1 MTKSSSITLSPSDR
15 LTVIGKTGSGKT
27 VASVAIASLLVPMDH
42 PRWQLWWLDSKLDP
56 KDGKMLREWGFGLK
70 GSARKHIRLDP
81 AHGDPSAQAQA
92 FCDAALKRRNVLLV
106 ADEYKHITVSARR
119 AGPGIEGVHL
129 RGRGLNVGMLG
140 QTQEP
145 CDIPRQLL
153 SQASHVFLFDLTY
166 PRDIK
171 YAKEMFPGYE
181 RPKHEHGFFYAYI
194 DGDATWR
201 YYPSIAQWHNMV
213 TGANQATG

>member
-1 MTKSSSITLSPSDR
+1 MGSNIILSPSDR
-15 LTVIGKTGSGKT
+15 ISVVGKTGSGKT
-27 VASVAIASLLVPMDH
+27 VASVVIASLLVPADA
-42 PRWQLWWLDSKLDP
+42 RKWELWWLDSKLDP
-56 KDGKMLREWGFGLK
+56 KDGEMLRQWGFGRK
-70 GSARKHIRLDP
+70 SARKHIKLDP
-81 AHGDPSAQAQA
+81 KNGDPSSQAQA
-92 FCDAALKRRNVLLV
+92 FCNAALKRKNVLIV

-119 AGPGIEGVHL
+119 AGSGIEGVHL

-166 PRDIK
+166 PRDLK
-171 YAKEMFPGYE
+171 YAREMFPGYE
-181 RPKHEHGFFYAYI
+181 RPKDRHGFYHAYI

-201 YYPSIAQWHNMV
+201 YYPSIAQWHDMV
-213 TGANQATG
+213 TGANSAAG